1 MTIIQGDFGR
11 AKAPKKKEAEE
22 KKPAPIYQFHI
33 SLSFSEPLIW
43 RRIRVPGEMTLQQFH
58 RVLQVCMGWSGE
70 HNHQFYVGKVFYN
83 RGHSGDQKKSYNE
96 ADYDL
101 HSLEEAMKWCFTYI
115 YDAGDG
121 WEHEIVVEET
131 LPAES
136 GQKLP
141 EVIDGEWACPPEE
154 IGNVHNYEEYIYA
167 WENPDSDK
175 NQRILSQYAL
185 SDFDPYAFDS
195 HQLNEQLKKNEF

>member
-11 AKAPKKKEAEE
+11 GKAQEKKKAEE
-22 KKPAPIYQFHI
+22 KEPVPIYQFHI

-58 RVLQVCMGWSGE
+58 RVLQISMGWSGE

-83 RGHSGDQKKSYNE
+83 SSPSDEHKKSYNE

-101 HSLEEAMKWCFTYI
+101 HSLEEAIKWCFTYM

-121 WEHEIVVEET
+121 WEHEIVIEET

-154 IGNVHNYEEYIYA
+154 IGNVHNYEEYIHA
-167 WENPDSDK
+167 WENPNSEK
-175 NQRILSQYAL
+175 NQKILSQYVL
-185 SDFDPYAFDS
+185 SEFDPYAFDS
-195 HQLNEQLKKNEF
+195 HHLNEQLKKCKI